1 MIYFEFI
8 NKTKKYLKSVRSI
21 KDYISFDLI
30 FPDTWVIHKSYYD
43 ELEIIKNNNIE
54 QGSITLSFV
63 SQINEE
69 GISKIEST
77 IDKIIKF
84 NIEREEK
91 ELLFRNKVKEL
102 KNIFESN
109 KLDNLKSLKF
119 DVDHINEL
127 ISEDNTND
135 GQENTERDRE
145 LQDTETEKSL

>member
-30 FPDTWVIHKSYYD
+30 FPATWVIHKSYYD
-43 ELEIIKNNNIE
+43 ELEIIKNNTE

-127 ISEDNTND
+127 ISEDNIND